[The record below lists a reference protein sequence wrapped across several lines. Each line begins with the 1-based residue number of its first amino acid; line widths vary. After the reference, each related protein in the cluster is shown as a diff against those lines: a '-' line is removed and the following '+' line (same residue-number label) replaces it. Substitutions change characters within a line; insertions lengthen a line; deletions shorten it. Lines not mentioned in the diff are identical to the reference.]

1 MNKLLYKRSIA
12 PTVNDDISAGYYEG
26 VFWLAGGVIYQCQDA
41 AIGNAEWTAYNNGF
55 DIHTISSTYDDT
67 GTHNHLII
75 VDSNAAITYTLP
87 LACKLGQEVTIK
99 TKVGTNNLDIAPKS
113 GNKIDGSASNI
124 SNNLLANASMKFI
137 SDGVNGWWIVST
149 YKFP

>member
-1 MNKLLYKRSIA
+1 MKILYIRDNLPQA
-12 PTVNDDISAGYYEG
+12 TDDIMSGFYEG
-26 VFWLAGGVIYQCQDA
+26 MFWLANGVLYQCLDHTPS
-41 AIGNAEWTAYNNGF
+41 NAVWKSFNNGF

-87 LACKLGQEVTIK
+87 LACKLGQEVTVK

-124 SNNLLANASMKFI
+124 SNNLLANASMRFI

-149 YKFP
+149 YKFA